1 MAPCSHESLYTD
13 CTAIADRVGF
23 KRPSIERRLLA
34 ASTSGKRRR
43 DTFPIPED
51 VMMNEE
57 TFPGPLVLPS
67 DFLTQLDHDTPL
79 YHQSCKVWRGYTRNE
94 VDEDR
99 SKIFVL
105 PPPIF
110 SEPVGE
116 DSDSWDKPIVPESD
130 TGPKLPGWTASSA
143 QLKDLNDYLAAF
155 YHPMTIQ
162 QSRIQLKWRPYKGKP
177 PKEGQKYIG
186 LEVPTVRDIF
196 LIRYRPGKDGVSRM
210 QVHAPDLLDAVLNR
224 MPPKAHATVL
234 LVDFDLYNLND
245 DENNNFTVTKAYGAS
260 QIVLVSTFRLHPALD
275 EMQDIDREHMWPASH
290 CKAYADGLIAQE
302 DEIQTAKRLKM
313 SNDEPLE
320 SDEPPKSTLAL
331 PAAIEAYK
339 KYPES
344 KTVDELT
351 GAWLAR
357 VAFAVSRGLGYCF
370 GMEHCTYYAC
380 IMQGVSSTRQQS
392 HIPPYLCPICT
403 SKLSWELGPLLD
415 SGPKINLQRR
425 WVKEHA
431 VALKGF
437 CGKRNN
443 VAQFSAFEA
452 WLGKRIED
460 IENGKLAD

>member
-13 CTAIADRVGF
+13 CTPIADRVGF
-23 KRPSIERRLLA
+23 KRPSLERRLLA

-43 DTFPIPED
+43 DTFPTPED
-51 VMMNEE
+51 VMMDVE

-67 DFLTQLDHDTPL
+67 DFLTQLNPDTPA
-79 YHQSCKVWRGYTRNE
+79 YHQSCKIWRGYKRNE

-105 PPPIF
+105 PPPIL

-116 DSDSWDKPIVPESD
+116 VSDCWDKPIVSESD
-130 TGPKLPGWTASSA
+130 STTPELPKWTASSA
-143 QLKDLNDYLAAF
+143 QLKHLNGYLAGF

-162 QSRIQLKWRPYKGKP
+162 QSRMQLKWRPYKGQP
-177 PKEGQKYIG
+177 SKEGQAYIG
-186 LEVPTVRDIF
+186 LEVPTVRDVF
-196 LIRYRPGKDGVSRM
+196 LIRCRPGKDGVSRM

-234 LVDFDLYNLND
+234 LVDFDLYDLSD

-260 QIVLVSTFRLHPALD
+260 RIVLVSTFRQHPALD
-275 EMQDIDREHMWPASH
+275 ETQEVDREHVWPASH
-290 CKAYADGLIAQE
+290 CMAYVKNLIAQE
-302 DEIQTAKRLKM
+302 EEVQAVKM
-313 SNDEPLE
+313 SNGEP
-320 SDEPPKSTLAL
+320 SQTNEPPKSTSAL

-339 KYPES
+339 KAPEP
-344 KTVDELT
+344 KTVDELADT
-351 GAWLAR
+351 WSAR
-357 VAFAVSRGLGYCF
+357 VAFTASRGLGYCF

-403 SKLSWELGPLLD
+403 AKLSWELGPLLD

-425 WVKEHA
+425 WVVEQA

-437 CGKRNN
+437 CGRRNN
-443 VAQFSAFEA
+443 VAQLAAFEA

-460 IENGKLAD
+460 MEEE

>member
-1 MAPCSHESLYTD
+1 M
-13 CTAIADRVGF
+13 ADRAGF
-23 KRPSIERRLLA
+23 KRPSLNRRLLA
-34 ASTSGKRRR
+34 ASTSGKKRR
-43 DTFPIPED
+43 DMFPIPED
-51 VMMNEE
+51 AMMDEE

-94 VDEDR
+94 VNEDR
-99 SKIFVL
+99 NKIFVL

-110 SEPVGE
+110 SEPVGG
-116 DSDSWDKPIVPESD
+116 DSDSWGNPIVSESD
-130 TGPKLPGWTASSA
+130 TTPELPNWTASSA

-162 QSRIQLKWRPYKGKP
+162 QSLMQLKWHPYKGKP
-177 PKEGQKYIG
+177 LEEGQTYIG

-234 LVDFDLYNLND
+234 LVDFDLYDLGD
-245 DENNNFTVTKAYGAS
+245 DGNNNFTVTKAYGAS
-260 QIVLVSTFRLHPALD
+260 RIVLVSTFRLHPALD
-275 EMQDIDREHMWPASH
+275 EIQDIDREHTWPASH
-290 CKAYADGLIAQE
+290 CKAYADDLIAE
-302 DEIQTAKRLKM
+302 EEETQTAKRHKM
-313 SNDEPLE
+313 SNDEP
-320 SDEPPKSTLAL
+320 DEPPTSISAL

-339 KYPES
+339 KAPEP
-344 KTVDELT
+344 KTVDELA
-351 GAWLAR
+351 GVWLAR

-370 GMEHCTYYAC
+370 GMEHCTFYAC

-415 SGPKINLQRR
+415 SGSKINLQRR
-425 WVKEHA
+425 WVEEQA
-431 VALKGF
+431 VALKEF
-437 CGKRNN
+437 CGKRDN
-443 VAQFSAFEA
+443 VAQFSAFGA

-460 IENGKLAD
+460 IGEEYLTD